1 MNTPVRFSLVDSK
14 KLLYRGGQPNKKHIQ
29 MLHKLG
35 IKNVI
40 NLRKEAL
47 IKRYLE
53 NQTCKTLNINYHPFP
68 HFGLFGM
75 SLETINEIVD
85 TIHKLDGPTYVHCK
99 HGRDR
104 TGVIIA
110 SYLVKYNGIDPNL
123 AWSENVL
130 SYGHDEN
137 GILYSQFKASFFNF
151 CDEHKK

>member
-1 MNTPVRFSLVDSK
+1 MNTPVRFLLVDAK

-53 NQTCKTLNINYHPFP
+53 YQTCKTLNINYYQFP

-85 TIHKLDGPTYVHCK
+85 TMHNLDGPVYVHCK
-99 HGRDR
+99 YGRDR
-104 TGVIIA
+104 TGLIIA
-110 SYLVKYNGIDPNL
+110 SYLVKYNGIDPSL

-130 SYGHDEN
+130 NYGHDEN
-137 GILYSQFKASFFNF
+137 VILYSQFKTSFFNF